1 MGLQFIQVLVIRQIC
16 CKMLITAERIQ
27 INEHRISFHLSRI
40 LHPQVIGIRKHGHDF
55 LLYLILGIRQVY
67 AVSKGFAHFSLAV
80 YTGQTQTRLIVRQKD
95 IRLHQGI
102 PVNTVEL
109 MDDFPGLLNHGRLVL
124 TYRNRGRLKGGN
136 VRCLA
141 DWVCEEAHRNAGLKV
156 AHLNLGFYGRIALKP
171 GYGHQIHIV
180 KRHLAQLRHL

>member
-16 CKMLITAERIQ
+16 FKMLITAERIQ

-55 LLYLILGIRQVY
+55 LLYLILGIRQIY
-67 AVSKGFAHFSLAV
+67 AVSKGFTHFSLAV
-80 YTGQTQTRLIVRQKD
+80 YTGQAQTRLIVRQKD

-124 TYRNRGRLKGGN
+124 TYRNSSRLESGN
-136 VRCLA
+136 IGSLTDRISKKS
-141 DWVCEEAHRNAGLKV
+141 HRDASFKV
-156 AHLNLGFYGRIALKP
+156 MHLDFGFHRRITL
-171 GYGHQIHIV
+171 QT
-180 KRHLAQLRHL
+180 